1 MPGLKKIIGH
11 QTLNSSKSEKS
22 EKKFHWPRWLVRKK
36 KANLSSNQLM
46 GKVLDSS
53 TSHDDRPSQS
63 QLVGG
68 LLSFKETLYV
78 HLLS

>member
-36 KANLSSNQLM
+36 KASVQSNLSSNQLI
-46 GKVLDSS
+46 GKVSDSL
-53 TSHDDRPSQS
+53 TPHDDRPSQS
-63 QLVGG
+63 QSVAGMYR
-68 LLSFKETLYV
+68 FV
-78 HLLS
+78 IFCV